1 MSKDTGEFT
10 KTLVES
16 NEIFQEAIR
25 LLQDQIKKVT
35 IRLEGLEKD
44 LKAARNQ
51 LKEKNTEILRL
62 KEIIKTYESEQ
73 KISGSKTD
81 AVDLLLPQIKDLS
94 DTIKAF
100 QSSIPKNTSLE
111 KAISEENH
119 YEYEEVEVEDEEF
132 NQLVEELEAK
142 KLEIQSL
149 QQEKI
154 DLLEQEQLLK
164 SRIVNLEQNIEKISE
179 SKISLAFNELR
190 DKYERESLVNQTLEE
205 KVKELEQKLQILE
218 EEKKEEVDE
227 ELSSMVDAEHL
238 TSLKTEVSK
247 YIQENITL
255 QEKLDKNAEFESLIE
270 KQNEDLNQLN
280 KDKDMLEQS
289 LQQATNNYEHA
300 QSGLIKLQ
308 EEHQSLELKLEQSLQ
323 ENFDLKNDLAVMLK
337 QLNEKEEEL
346 LDIKLKANQLE
357 EKFDDSVFDK
367 ENIELS
373 EESDS
378 FNQNE
383 LLLKIS
389 ELEMEEANWQDE
401 KRVLLSTIDNLRS
414 SSTKTGGSEDDSESI
429 ELKTQKYDHLI
440 KNLKDEIL
448 ELNQDLDDADSELK
462 ELEIENGV
470 LRDRISE
477 LEQRELSGPTKQTV
491 ASDNLTEL
499 REKNTKLAYELNEK
513 ESQLSETSARLT
525 SQEQRIAHLE
535 SLMDQERQL
544 KEKFEFL
551 YSGLKEKL
559 VKKEKKREVDNLEA
573 KKQLEQ
579 VVKSLNL
586 SEELAD
592 LTTDDDSLE
601 DDEFTESEET
611 TSSSDDLG
619 RALENTELYLSLI
632 DKFLK
637 PHVQITQLLKQGD
650 WEINSLAELV
660 GLERKNLMTVLKE
673 LSDKKIVRFDE
684 NKVWLLSE
692 DQEN

>member
-323 ENFDLKNDLAVMLK
+323 ENLDLINDLAVMLK

-559 VKKEKKREVDNLEA
+559 VKKDKKREVDNLEA